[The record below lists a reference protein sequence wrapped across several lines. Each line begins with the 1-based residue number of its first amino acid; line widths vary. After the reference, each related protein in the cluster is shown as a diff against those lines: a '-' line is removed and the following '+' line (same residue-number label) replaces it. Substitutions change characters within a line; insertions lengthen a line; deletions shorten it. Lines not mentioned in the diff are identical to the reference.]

1 MSKQERKRKTSLGV
15 LFWIAVI
22 LLILV
27 VWLVNRQNIEQVMEN
42 TGLVEVINQR
52 IGVDENAES
61 GEEDGDQISVTQDRP
76 GGEPEA
82 GSDGGSAESTG
93 NEADRDTSTDS
104 PTDGQSTNSTES
116 QGDRRDDEQADSQSD
131 QSTEDEQTVETET
144 VTPPAEN
151 ASVQDGPTEKVRNY
165 LIYLVEIADNGD
177 IAVVPRERSVNFVD
191 SPLTRT
197 IQTLIDQPAESEGGS
212 IRNLI
217 PEGSSLNRI
226 WIEGGVAYFD
236 LNEQFRFNPMG
247 MEGHRLQLE
256 QFVRTATQFPT
267 VDAVQFLIDGQEVDF
282 LGGEGI
288 FIGEPLRPSDFP

>member
-1 MSKQERKRKTSLGV
+1 MMNRPIANLTNRLKMSRRWRPKPSHR
-15 LFWIAVI
+15 
-22 LLILV
+22 LLKMLR
-27 VWLVNRQNIEQVMEN
+27 L
-42 TGLVEVINQR
+42 
-52 IGVDENAES
+52 
-61 GEEDGDQISVTQDRP
+61 
-76 GGEPEA
+76 
-82 GSDGGSAESTG
+82 
-93 NEADRDTSTDS
+93 
-104 PTDGQSTNSTES
+104 
-116 QGDRRDDEQADSQSD
+116 
-131 QSTEDEQTVETET
+131 
-144 VTPPAEN
+144 
-151 ASVQDGPTEKVRNY
+151 QDGPTEKVRNY
-165 LIYLVEIADNGD
+165 VIYLVEIADNGD

-267 VDAVQFLIDGQEVDF
+267 VDAVQFLIDGQA
-282 LGGEGI
+282 G
-288 FIGEPLRPSDFP
+288 

>member
-52 IGVDENAES
+52 IGVDENAEA

-104 PTDGQSTNSTES
+104 PSDGQSTNSTES
-116 QGDRRDDEQADSQSD
+116 QGDRRDDEQADGQSD
-131 QSTEDEQTVETET
+131 QSAEDEQTVETET

-151 ASVQDGPTEKVRNY
+151 ASAQDGPTEKVRNY
-165 LIYLVEIADNGD
+165 VIYLVEIADNGD
-177 IAVVPRERSVNFVD
+177 IAVVPRERSVSFVD

-267 VDAVQFLIDGQEVDF
+267 VDAVQFLIDGEQVDF